1 MIVWLLACG
10 GEAPVAPPAV
20 EVPVEAPTEA
30 PVEATPT
37 PTEAPSPADATPAAP
52 EATPAPVNTA
62 SVTTAPATSAPAT
75 APGTPA
81 APTAPATPAQTAST
95 TPVTTP
101 TPTASPD
108 PVAPT
113 VEAKPVTYTLD
124 ATKSSLYVQVFKDP
138 TTVAADLSH
147 DHVVAATGW
156 TGTVTWGA
164 GPCAVDISVPVA
176 GLRNDDDAMRKRVGY
191 DVMLDEGQRA
201 DVKANML
208 GASQLDASRS
218 PTITYKAASCE
229 ATDATWKVTG
239 ALTIRGVAKRVIT
252 TLKVSAD
259 GARFSA
265 SGKFTAKTTD
275 FGFEPFSAMLGALKN
290 KAEMKFTLDVVGT
303 AKG

>member
-20 EVPVEAPTEA
+20 EA
-30 PVEATPT
+30 PVEAATEAATPA
-37 PTEAPSPADATPAAP
+37 PTEAPSPADAPPAP
-52 EATPAPVNTA
+52 EATPATANTTP
-62 SVTTAPATSAPAT
+62 VTTAPTNT
-75 APGTPA
+75 APGTPP
-81 APTAPATPAQTAST
+81 APTVPATPATPAQGAST

-101 TPTASPD
+101 APAATPE
-108 PVAPT
+108 PVAAPV

-124 ATKSSLYVQVFKDP
+124 AAKSSLYVQVFKDP

-164 GPCAVDISVPVA
+164 GPCAVDISVPVS

-218 PTITYKAASCE
+218 PTITYKAMSCE

-265 SGKFTAKTTD
+265 SGKFTAKTND

-290 KAEMKFTLDVVGT
+290 KAEMKFTLDVVGA